1 MNSQA
6 IQIRDIQTSTT
17 SLPAVA
23 DQMTCA
29 SLSGPALE
37 MPRGVAG
44 PECLAAANPYPGCL
58 GSHFDGVA

>member
-17 SLPAVA
+17 SLQAVA
-23 DQMTCA
+23 GEMTCA
-29 SLSGPALE
+29 SLFGPALE
-37 MPRGVAG
+37 MPNVVAG

-58 GSHFDGVA
+58 GSHSDGVA